1 MKPEDREFLHA
12 LTNKLAKIDG
22 FTIMLKSA
30 LGEDNPHLL
39 KIEKANNE
47 ALELVKNYRA
57 SLESR
62 EPS

>member
-1 MKPEDREFLHA
+1 MKQDDREFLHA

-22 FTIMLKSA
+22 FTGMLKSTI
-30 LGEDNPHLL
+30 GEDNLHLI

-47 ALELVKNYRA
+47 ALELIKNYRA
-57 SLESR
+57 LLESR